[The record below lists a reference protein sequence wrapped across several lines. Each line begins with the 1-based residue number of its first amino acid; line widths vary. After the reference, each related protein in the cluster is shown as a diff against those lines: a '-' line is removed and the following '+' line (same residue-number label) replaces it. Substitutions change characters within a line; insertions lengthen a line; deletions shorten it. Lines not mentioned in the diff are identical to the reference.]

1 MLKLLINSLSK
12 EFYKQHAG
20 LFLIGFY
27 ILFGMVDSS
36 QPIVYQQSLLLI
48 SLSSPLGMVL
58 VFISW
63 FLYGGK
69 AHFFISQRLKLH
81 QYNFIKETGSLK
93 RNTQLKLWLK
103 LYSVILLPI
112 FIYVILLIIIGLKF
126 KYYNS
131 VISIIVVF
139 LTLFLGLAWLRFH
152 SITFGFL
159 KQESRWLNISLKIK
173 KPFFSWPIFYL
184 FTEQLLMLF
193 VCKII
198 SAILFK
204 GVLWMFA
211 DVGNDIK
218 VLLTALL
225 ASVICHSILVVNLL
239 KFETEQLSFC
249 RSLPIKTSNK
259 IWNWLLI
266 FTIIL
271 IPEWVF
277 FTIAANYNL
286 YIIAS
291 GYSFGLSALL
301 FFITILFMMKLNTSS
316 YLKFLLFFFFIVLY
330 IILGNYYIQ
339 LTVLMISY
347 SLLFY
352 IFWFNKIDL
361 REVK

>member
-36 QPIVYQQSLLLI
+36 QLILYHQSLLLA
-48 SLSSPLGMVL
+48 SLASPFGMVL
-58 VFISW
+58 VLFSW
-63 FLYGGK
+63 LLYGGK
-69 AHFFISQRLKLH
+69 AHLFITQRLKLH
-81 QYNFIKETGSLK
+81 QYNFIKEISSLK
-93 RNTQLKLWLK
+93 RNVQLKLWLK
-103 LYSVILLPI
+103 LYSAILLPI
-112 FIYVILLIIIGLKF
+112 LIYVILLIIIGLRF
-126 KYYNS
+126 KYYSS
-131 VISIIVVF
+131 VISIIIV
-139 LTLFLGLAWLRFH
+139 LLALFFGLAWLRFH
-152 SITFGFL
+152 SMTFGFL
-159 KQESRWLNISLKIK
+159 KQENRWLNNKFKIK

-184 FTEQLLMLF
+184 FNEQLLMLF

-198 SAILFK
+198 SVILFE

-225 ASVICHSILVVNLL
+225 ASAICHSILVLNLL

-249 RSLPIKTSNK
+249 RSLPITISNK
-259 IWNWLLI
+259 IWNWLLV
-266 FTIIL
+266 FTVIL
-271 IPEWVF
+271 IPEWLF
-277 FTIAANYNL
+277 FAMAANYKL
-286 YIIAS
+286 YTIA
-291 GYSFGLSALL
+291 GGFSFGLSVLL
-301 FFITILFMMKLNTSS
+301 FFVTILSMIKLNTSS

-330 IILGNYYIQ
+330 VILGNYYIQ
-339 LTVLMISY
+339 LTILLISF

-361 REVK
+361 REIK